1 MYSRWEKEIQNWPE
15 ENSARGK
22 SYGKPANPPGPKRPK
37 KGGSTTDATMHMVAE
52 GSDPAHDDLWVR
64 NAEDLV
70 RHHLKLRQRA
80 SSMSDLARDAEQQMG
95 REKLSKEF
103 REMLNMVFEE
113 VDMVESQV
121 GRMQE
126 LLERHA
132 NGLKAGTAA
141 QAQKVYPVRKE
152 VGRADAAVGT
162 GDGPASSSKK
172 RRIRDKESKKRKQ
185 EAAAQRKPQEV
196 SDVSE

>member
-1 MYSRWEKEIQNWPE
+1 ML
-15 ENSARGK
+15 
-22 SYGKPANPPGPKRPK
+22 
-37 KGGSTTDATMHMVAE
+37 
-52 GSDPAHDDLWVR
+52 DL
-64 NAEDLV
+64 
-70 RHHLKLRQRA
+70 
-80 SSMSDLARDAEQQMG
+80 
-95 REKLSKEF
+95 
-103 REMLNMVFEE
+103 VFEE
-113 VDMVESQV
+113 VEMVESQV

-132 NGLKAGTAA
+132 NGLKAGAAA